1 LEGECYALI
10 WGVMHFQQFLD
21 KNHFTLRTY
30 HKPLEWLAII
40 LDAYG
45 QSRFWIN
52 MLQDFKFKI
61 LDRLGSKHSNVDAFS
76 WNLVGNAKFDEDF
89 LEEI

>member
-1 LEGECYALI
+1 
-10 WGVMHFQQFLD
+10 
-21 KNHFTLRTY
+21 
-30 HKPLEWLAII
+30 
-40 LDAYG
+40 
-45 QSRFWIN
+45 